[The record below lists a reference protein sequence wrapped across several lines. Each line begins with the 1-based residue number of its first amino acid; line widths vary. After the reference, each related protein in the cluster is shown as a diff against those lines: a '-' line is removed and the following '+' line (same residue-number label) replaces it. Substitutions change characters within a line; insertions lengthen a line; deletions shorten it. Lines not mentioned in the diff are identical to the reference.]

1 MAKKMATK
9 VLFCLVVIAILMSTI
24 PVISSN
30 SASGTFEL
38 FRELYEVG
46 SEHKYLDC
54 GEYANYFDI
63 CVKFH
68 WEDSGIEKV
77 RIDASTGELFERKF
91 PSLGDV
97 SILDATH
104 GKITLTYADWR
115 SDSERWYYKF
125 SYLIEESD
133 SEPSHTIDVWTDKSE
148 YKIGEA
154 VTIYYKTNKKCTA
167 KLTVTKPDGE
177 KIVYGPNEIPA
188 CTRSKSATAGY
199 PTGRRT
205 VVFEAW
211 GGGKSKKAT
220 CYFDVVEETKPTH
233 PSPKIVE
240 VKFPPACIKEDE
252 YVTISVTVENNGGPS
267 SEGYISASFPN
278 DEYIPRSMVSGTGNG
293 YHMLY
298 PKKSEIWGKYGKIY
312 PSEYPLVDLFVP
324 NWEAGKKH
332 TLTMNVKPNSGFDEI
347 VFYVRAALKNDAD
360 DDYERDPTYSGDRDQ
375 QGWYVKKYSV
385 DVCVYEVVKIRG
397 KIIAD
402 HPVISFYN
410 FNVKIDKVL
419 EDPTGN
425 LQEGETVTVYGHRDG
440 PAHVDDV
447 TVGDEVEVFG
457 EYRGYVGTYEQIFLS
472 EWGESS
478 SEYYVK
484 KIDEPDSD
492 GDGIPDYRDNCP
504 NTPNPDQED
513 SDGDRIGNACE
524 EDFTFVHMTDVHIG
538 YYPYPLGSAND
549 MVESIEKF
557 TDTLQSVKTHD
568 PDFILSPG
576 DLVEY
581 SNPDFFNAYLEI
593 LESIDV
599 AVFNTPGNHDRR
611 DAILVGENLAYYNE
625 IIQPIN
631 EANTPKINAFGD
643 FDDYYFDWRGYRFIG
658 LDSGNDTSVADPAK
672 LGIDLAD
679 IIINLHNP
687 TALSYKIWSAYTK
700 LISST
705 PEGDGIYPDQ
715 IVNLNIDM
723 ESDIPKIIFMHHP
736 VIDDKNDK
744 EPNDYADPVFDSC
757 QEKYGG
763 NDACIANFRCE
774 FIDYCIDNNVELVLT
789 GHNHKDYVKTVSN
802 DLGTHE
808 TQFIQTRSA
817 TKGEHGYRIININE
831 GIISNTS
838 VDTPTNFGHVDK
850 STFTLSAANWPGQK
864 PTSYFGISVYDTSNR
879 HTGVN
884 REGKYS
890 RAIPDSYYTGY
901 YDSSPTD
908 TPQVLVVYPSKPLDV
923 RYHPVTPSA
932 GVSCMIYEAPTQPE
946 EIYLNF
952 SIRHHTETEI
962 IEYRYDNVGLTD
974 DSTASVDLTSPV
986 PDYTMEVD
994 YYGDGSEIKKIEPD
1008 RIKTMRAESPVHNH
1022 NLTQA
1027 PTPFTITAW
1036 TSSSYYHIGSQP
1048 CIYFYVSKPC
1058 WARVSYIKQNS
1069 TSVRSGPTYVSAGTH
1084 TDIGPVVGY
1093 PTGKRSVIVDGW
1105 TGSGEYA
1112 NTTIYYMVG

>member
-9 VLFCLVVIAILMSTI
+9 VLFCLVVIGAMLLIVASI
-24 PVISSN
+24 G
-30 SASGTFEL
+30 SASGLEL
-38 FRELYEVG
+38 ILEDDFDTYTSG
-46 SEHKYLDC
+46 S
-54 GEYANYFDI
+54 
-63 CVKFH
+63 
-68 WEDSGIEKV
+68 
-77 RIDASTGELFERKF
+77 F
-91 PSLGDV
+91 PSSGGWNLKYNGYGNTYQNVDNSQSV
-97 SILDATH
+97 SSPNSLKLE
-104 GKITLTYADWR
+104 GKKNWAAMADHAL
-115 SDSERWYYKF
+115 SE
-125 SYLIEESD
+125 
-133 SEPSHTIDVWTDKSE
+133 T
-148 YKIGEA
+148 
-154 VTIYYKTNKKCTA
+154 
-167 KLTVTKPDGE
+167 PDQ
-177 KIVYGPNEIPA
+177 
-188 CTRSKSATAGY
+188 
-199 PTGRRT
+199 
-205 VVFEAW
+205 VVFEADVKVTRPDGGTDGWANAYVVLVDPDVGW
-211 GGGKSKKAT
+211 GAHYGSIVFGADQLINGKISYNFDQWYHVKAKVDMLT
-220 CYFDVVEETKPTH
+220 RKNDVWIDDVFLGTFDIT
-233 PSPKIVE
+233 
-240 VKFPPACIKEDE
+240 
-252 YVTISVTVENNGGPS
+252 
-267 SEGYISASFPN
+267 SEGYYKSIRLDADNSGHTRAWFDNVKVYYGDKVDLPDLIIPDISWSPHSPAKGDTTTFTVKTKN
-278 DEYIPRSMVSGTGNG
+278 KGEGDADAFYIYYYIDGNKKDSYYVSGG
-293 YHMLY
+293 LDA
-298 PKKSEIWGKYGKIY
+298 GKTKTTYF
-312 PSEYPLVDLFVP
+312 S
-324 NWEAGKKH
+324 WEADKCGKVQMKAKADA
-332 TLTMNVKPNSGFDEI
+332 TNAVTESDE
-347 VFYVRAALKNDAD
+347 
-360 DDYERDPTYSGDRDQ
+360 GDNT
-375 QGWYVKKYSV
+375 
-385 DVCVYEVVKIRG
+385 KIRT
-397 KIIAD
+397 
-402 HPVISFYN
+402 V
-410 FNVKIDKVL
+410 NVECPI
-419 EDPTGN
+419 
-425 LQEGETVTVYGHRDG
+425 
-440 PAHVDDV
+440 
-447 TVGDEVEVFG
+447 
-457 EYRGYVGTYEQIFLS
+457 
-472 EWGESS
+472 
-478 SEYYVK
+478 
-484 KIDEPDSD
+484 PDSD
-492 GDGIPDYRDNCP
+492 GDGIPNNIDNCP

-513 SDGDRIGNACE
+513 TDGDGIGNACE

-538 YYPYPLGSAND
+538 YYPYPLGSADD

-581 SNPDFFNAYLEI
+581 SNPDFFKAYLEI
-593 LESIDV
+593 LKSIDV
-599 AVFNTPGNHDRR
+599 TVFNTPGNHDRR

-631 EANTPKINAFGD
+631 EANTPKINAFGY

-658 LDSGNDTSVADPAK
+658 LDSGKDTSVADPAK

-687 TALSYKIWSAYTK
+687 TALPYKILCAYTK
-700 LISST
+700 LRSST

-757 QEKYGG
+757 QKKYGG

-774 FIDYCIDNNVELVLT
+774 FIDYCVDKNVEMVLT

-831 GIISNTS
+831 GIISHTS

-864 PTSYFGISVYDTSNR
+864 QTSYFGISVYDTSNR
-879 HTGVN
+879 HAGVN

-890 RAIPDSYYTGY
+890 REIPDSYYTGY
-901 YDSSPTD
+901 YDSPPTD

-932 GVSCMIYEAPTQPE
+932 GVSCMIHEAPTQPE

-994 YYGDGSEIKKIEPD
+994 YYGDGSEITKIEPD
-1008 RIKTMRAESPVHNH
+1008 RIKTRGAESPAHNH

-1036 TSSSYYHIGSQP
+1036 PSSSYYHIGSQP

-1058 WARVSYIKQNS
+1058 WARVIYIKQNS
-1069 TSVRSGPTYVSAGTH
+1069 TSVRSEPTYVSAGTH
-1084 TDIGPVVGY
+1084 KDIGPVVGY
-1093 PTGKRSVIVDGW
+1093 PKGKRSVIVDGW

-1112 NTTIYYMVG
+1112 STTADYFVG